1 VTELRQAKTTKVRVR
16 DVVNEAI
23 AGLVERPG
31 RTVLTVLGSALGIT
45 ALIASL
51 GLSRTAGS
59 QILVRLD
66 KLQAT
71 AIDVRLRTGSAF
83 AGDQVAPSSGIA
95 EQPGIVEGVLPADS
109 LQRVDRLNGVQSSAV
124 LTRLEGRRPRVRASY
139 VRDFEQQPSFDRDI
153 IVASP
158 TLLGPIGG
166 KMKVGRMFDVGNSA
180 RADRVCVLGAR
191 TATAL
196 GISGLDGSPAVFL
209 GEAGFSVVGI
219 LESVDRREDLLDAVI
234 ISEGSAVRFG
244 YKGPSN
250 IVIRTDLGAVET
262 VSPQLPTVLAPS
274 SPAQIDVRTGRQAQV
289 VRQTTERDL
298 DALFLGLG
306 IVVSVIGALSIAN
319 MTLVSVYERV
329 GEIGLRRSLGARP
342 FHIAAQF
349 LTESTVLGIFGGIL
363 GTTAGVLAIVGT
375 AAIREWTPVLEL
387 GLVFAAPV
395 AGAVVGLV
403 SGLWPALRAA
413 RMEPVDALRRGT

>member
-1 VTELRQAKTTKVRVR
+1 MS
-16 DVVNEAI
+16 EAV

-31 RTVLTVLGSALGIT
+31 RTLLTVLGSALGIT

-66 KLQAT
+66 RLQAT
-71 AIDVRLRTGSAF
+71 AIDVRVRTGSAF
-83 AGDQVAPSSGIA
+83 TAGQSASVSEAPSGIA
-95 EQPGIVEGVLPADS
+95 IGVLPGDS
-109 LQRVDRLNGVQSSAV
+109 LSRVDRLNGVESSAAI
-124 LTRLEGRRPRVRASY
+124 TRIETKRPRVRAGY
-139 VRDFEQQPSFDRDI
+139 VRNFEEQPTFDRDV
-153 IVASP
+153 IVTSP
-158 TLLGPIGG
+158 TLLGPVGG
-166 KMKVGRMFDVGNSA
+166 KLRVGKMFDAGNNE
-180 RADRVCVLGAR
+180 RGDQVCVLGGR
-191 TATAL
+191 TADAL
-196 GISGLDGSPAVFL
+196 GISGIDGNPAVFL
-209 GEAGFSVVGI
+209 GDTAFSVVGI

-234 ISEGSAVRFG
+234 IPETSARRFG
-244 YKGPSN
+244 YTGASN
-250 IVIRTDLGAVET
+250 LVIRTELGAVET
-262 VSPQLPTVLAPS
+262 VSPQLPIVLAPT

-289 VRQTTERDL
+289 VRETTERDL

-306 IVVSVIGALSIAN
+306 LVVSVIGALSIAN

-342 FHIAAQF
+342 IHIASQF

-387 GLVFAAPV
+387 RLVFAAPV
-395 AGAVVGLV
+395 AGALVGLI

-413 RMEPVDALRRGT
+413 RMEPVEALRRGT